1 MASPEGRHAQR
12 REQSMERL
20 RRAAVDLFKTRGY
33 AAIRIE
39 DIAERAGMAKGSLYM
54 YFKGKDELYLQVFD
68 LFFTKLFSEEFSRFS
83 AIDDPREALRAMIGF
98 AVNQTSLNDEI
109 MFIYRAVMDPSLM
122 ALVRPRMDR
131 YMAEYFGI
139 IEALFTRLGR
149 TEVKEQCYL
158 LAVLLDGLW
167 FYRIMEMEPAELA
180 NSEKKRETLKETI
193 YVLFDL

>member
-20 RRAAVDLFKTRGY
+20 RQAAVDLFRTRSY

-39 DIAERAGMAKGSLYM
+39 DIAARAGMAKGSLYM

-83 AIDDPREALRAMIGF
+83 AIDDPRIALRAMIGF

-122 ALVRPRMDR
+122 ELVRSRMDR

-149 TEVKEQCYL
+149 AELKEQCYL

-167 FYRIMEMEPAELA
+167 FYRIMEMEPAEF
-180 NSEKKRETLKETI
+180 STSRTRREALKQTLYEM
-193 YVLFDL
+193 FDL